1 MTNFVQNEL
10 DVLLWRRRTWSEQ
23 SFQCIM
29 SLFKTHLLRKG
40 KHHCTTERLFWIQ
53 VLCYVKIINIYTC
66 LVESKLFKWE
76 VSQTLILALYKVSV
90 LLYHKKKLQQTY
102 NLVKYWPCLLK
113 KDYNQKYLV
122 FVYPNSPA
130 LYQVKWTFSFY
141 AQQISPSN
149 SIRAFEFECKCR
161 RKTGLIKN
169 HLLWEQIQT
178 VNAIT

>member
-40 KHHCTTERLFWIQ
+40 KHHCTTEQLFWNQ

-102 NLVKYWPCLLK
+102 NLENIDPANWK
-113 KDYNQKYLV
+113 KIIAKNIQFLFIPTLPHCTKSSEH
-122 FVYPNSPA
+122 FA
-130 LYQVKWTFSFY
+130 FY

-149 SIRAFEFECKCR
+149 SIRAFEFKCKCW

>member
-1 MTNFVQNEL
+1 MN
-10 DVLLWRRRTWSEQ
+10 WM
-23 SFQCIM
+23 SF
-29 SLFKTHLLRKG
+29 SDGDGPGVSKVSN
-40 KHHCTTERLFWIQ
+40 
-53 VLCYVKIINIYTC
+53 VLCHCLKLTYFVRGSITVQLNDCFGFRCFVMLKLSTYILVWLNPNYLNGRSVKHWYLPFT
-66 LVESKLFKWE
+66 KW
-76 VSQTLILALYKVSV
+76 ALS
-90 LLYHKKKLQQTY
+90 Y

-149 SIRAFEFECKCR
+149 SIREFEFECKCR